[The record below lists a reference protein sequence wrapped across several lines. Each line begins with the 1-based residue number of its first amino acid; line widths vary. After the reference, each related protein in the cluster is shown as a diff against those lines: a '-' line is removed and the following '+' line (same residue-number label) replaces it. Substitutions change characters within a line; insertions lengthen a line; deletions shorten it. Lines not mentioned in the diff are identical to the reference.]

1 MSEVQD
7 PTNNAVDPRWLTIR
21 VSRINLA
28 VTLIGAAVA
37 FPAILIVQLPPLT
50 QVSLLAMFTFALG
63 WDLYVIYLK
72 APDSARAFSLFD
84 LDRPATTP
92 GDAAS
97 NKAKSTAPVL
107 GIRLRVTGTSLAGTE
122 KTGTVLRAAF
132 VSPWF
137 TTLRYRLPEDS
148 KWRRCWPH
156 IIPLWADSLDKEEFR
171 KVRVALRWK

>member
-37 FPAILIVQLPPLT
+37 FPAILIVPLPPLT

-72 APDSARAFSLFD
+72 APDSVRAFSLFD

-92 GDAAS
+92 GDEAS
-97 NKAKSTAPVL
+97 NKAKS
-107 GIRLRVTGTSLAGTE
+107 
-122 KTGTVLRAAF
+122 
-132 VSPWF
+132 
-137 TTLRYRLPEDS
+137 D
-148 KWRRCWPH
+148 
-156 IIPLWADSLDKEEFR
+156 R
-171 KVRVALRWK
+171 KSVV